1 MIKIRNSLT
10 EEKINEERSNRR
22 FLLWLM
28 TVVAIAYAFIIIFT
42 QMFLRVEVSGDSM
55 VPTLSDGDVLIVN
68 KYREIKRGDIV
79 IINKGDKWVV
89 KRVIAL
95 GGDTLEITNGVVK
108 VNGIVIDEDYILS
121 KESTY
126 PSVEETKI
134 KENEV
139 YYLGDNRGGSYD
151 SRREGPCKLDDV
163 LGVVSNFSLKIRIN
177 VKEKNIDIL

>member
-10 EEKINEERSNRR
+10 EEKINEVRSNRR

-28 TVVAIAYAFIIIFT
+28 VVVAIAYAFIIVFT
-42 QMFLRVEVSGDSM
+42 QMFLSVVVSGDSM
-55 VPTLSDGDVLIVN
+55 VPTLNDGDVLIVN

-95 GGDTLEITNGVVK
+95 GGDTLEITNGIVK
-108 VNGIVIDEDYILS
+108 VNDIPIEEDYILS
-121 KESTY
+121 KEGTY
-126 PSVEETKI
+126 PSVERIEI

-151 SRREGPCKLDDV
+151 SRREGPCSKEDV
-163 LGVVSNFSLKIRIN
+163 LGVVSYFSLKIKR
-177 VKEKNIDIL
+177 